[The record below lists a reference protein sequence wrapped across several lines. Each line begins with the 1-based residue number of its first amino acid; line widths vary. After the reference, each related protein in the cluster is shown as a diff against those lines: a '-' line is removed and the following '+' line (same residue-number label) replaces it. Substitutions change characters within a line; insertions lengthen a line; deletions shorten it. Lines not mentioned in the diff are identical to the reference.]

1 MQFSRCLAPTPF
13 RWLSCEVP
21 PVPIPNTEV
30 KLTYTDNTW
39 LATAREDRQP
49 PGPQRVTPS
58 SGSFLLSHNKRK
70 LSSFS
75 FLNFIQLCAF
85 LFRAPFFFCYGQNIV
100 ETSLRLVSHCFARA
114 SPRFICHRQRS
125 APHSPKRKRNKKPSY
140 PFPQDYT
147 RILSMIVTFSKACCP
162 YSRNP
167 RDSRRRSLGMLKGKW
182 PQCRYGASAACRR
195 IMDSKA
201 SRIYPCR

>member
-1 MQFSRCLAPTPF
+1 MQFSRCLRTPLF

-49 PGPQRVTPS
+49 PGPQRVTPLS
-58 SGSFLLSHNKRK
+58 DSFLLSHSKRK

-125 APHSPKRKRNKKPSY
+125 APHSPKRKRNRKREA
-140 PFPQDYT
+140 QDVEQIKQGSWI
-147 RILSMIVTFSKACCP
+147 RSASFLIEDKALR
-162 YSRNP
+162 SQIHRQA
-167 RDSRRRSLGMLKGKW
+167 RDDIWG
-182 PQCRYGASAACRR
+182 
-195 IMDSKA
+195 
-201 SRIYPCR
+201 